1 MRVGP
6 QNRISK
12 LLLFAL
18 MVILPSLAG
27 CPNAPLRYDL
37 QRWGTTTVL
46 VPPNQRST
54 NENSGLLISKL
65 KNARRESSS
74 GTRCDTEGPVV
85 ALHWHRKGLEIRVKA
100 ESYVAERTEAS
111 QSRGEVSGMY
121 LDPLQDI
128 GTFHGQLLQLE
139 SKGCFNSVEARRIRR
154 AVAERSPLPPSIAY
168 RYQLGSYDTTG
179 FIELTPDFRLNVVTP
194 IYDSDSQTL
203 EHQIGYEIAYYNF
216 APVVGDGRVT
226 ASLVSVAEFRP
237 GQPETVKSTPRNR
250 VDFPRS
256 PSYFHVTFKTE
267 KTSGRHVTRAF
278 LLSSTDELQLDAGTK
293 QLQDAPVDTCEI
305 VSTSGVKCIGF
316 PPNFGVS
323 VELRVRFNH
332 KEAFVQLDGIVL
344 DALGLK
350 NLSAD
355 VPKSLRVT
363 RLFQGR
369 PVPIVFDRTKKDIL
383 ALTLMPGDEITW

>member
-1 MRVGP
+1 
-6 QNRISK
+6 
-12 LLLFAL
+12 
-18 MVILPSLAG
+18 
-27 CPNAPLRYDL
+27 
-37 QRWGTTTVL
+37 
-46 VPPNQRST
+46 
-54 NENSGLLISKL
+54 
-65 KNARRESSS
+65 
-74 GTRCDTEGPVV
+74 
-85 ALHWHRKGLEIRVKA
+85 
-100 ESYVAERTEAS
+100 
-111 QSRGEVSGMY
+111 MY

-128 GTFHGQLLQLE
+128 GTFHAQLLQLE

-154 AVAERSPLPPSIAY
+154 AVAERSPLPPTIAY

-194 IYDSDSQTL
+194 IYDADSQTL

-267 KTSGRHVTRAF
+267 KTSARHVTRAF

-293 QLQDAPVDTCEI
+293 QLQDASVDTCEI

-323 VELRVRFNH
+323 VELRVRVNH

-383 ALTLMPGDEITW
+383 ALTLMPGDEIAW